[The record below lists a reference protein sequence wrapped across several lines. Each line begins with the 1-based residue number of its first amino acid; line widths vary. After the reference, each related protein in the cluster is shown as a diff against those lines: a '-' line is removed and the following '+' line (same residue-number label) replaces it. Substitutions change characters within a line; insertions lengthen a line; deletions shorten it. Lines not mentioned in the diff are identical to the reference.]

1 MNFKDFLK
9 KYTTVSSRFIKEYY
23 IFYEMCENIQYG
35 IFIDDVIKYL
45 EIKNAERFYE
55 NFKKKYIEDVDYIK
69 KTIKNEKM
77 IKGEKYT
84 RYYINLDTFEKICMM
99 SKAEKANQV
108 RDYFIILRKFIQ
120 YYKNHI
126 SDMIINDALYNPN
139 GYVYIILVNKGKNI
153 FKFGRT
159 KNMRARL
166 KNYATG
172 KDVHPD
178 IRFIMAVHNKD
189 AVENCV
195 KSLVMA
201 HQFKPKQEIYKVNI
215 DVIKNAISDCASVG
229 IKYNDDY
236 LNKDIDA
243 YIVFDDPANNRK
255 SKHSKIQSKNKKS
268 NTKKNSKNKKS
279 NTKKSSKNK
288 NTKKNN

>member
-1 MNFKDFLK
+1 
-9 KYTTVSSRFIKEYY
+9 
-23 IFYEMCENIQYG
+23 
-35 IFIDDVIKYL
+35 
-45 EIKNAERFYE
+45 
-55 NFKKKYIEDVDYIK
+55 
-69 KTIKNEKM
+69 
-77 IKGEKYT
+77 
-84 RYYINLDTFEKICMM
+84 M

-120 YYKNHI
+120 YYLNHI

-139 GYVYIILVNKGKNI
+139 GYVYIILANKGKNI

-215 DVIKNAISDCASVG
+215 DIIKNAISDCASVG

-255 SKHSKIQSKNKKS
+255 SKHSKTQSKKSKNNKS
-268 NTKKNSKNKKS
+268 NTKKSSKNKKS
-279 NTKKSSKNK
+279 NTKKSSK
-288 NTKKNN
+288 KNN